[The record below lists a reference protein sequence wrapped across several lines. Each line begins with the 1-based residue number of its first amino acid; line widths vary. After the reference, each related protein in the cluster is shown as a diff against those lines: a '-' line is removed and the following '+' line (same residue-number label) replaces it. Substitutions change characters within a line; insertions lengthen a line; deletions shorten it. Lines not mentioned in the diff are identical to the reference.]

1 VSRSLVLAGAL
12 LALLLAGGA
21 APAGAASP
29 GETLYGQRCAGCHGF
44 AGRGVPERGPALE
57 GVGAAAAD
65 FYLTTGRMPL
75 AHPRD
80 VPARSRPS
88 YTPDQIDAIVRYV
101 GSLGG
106 PAIPRPDP
114 ARGTLAEGMHVF
126 TASCAGC
133 HQITGRGGIL
143 PTAGSPSLTSA
154 TPVQIAEA
162 VRIGPYLMPRF
173 GTRELSDRQ
182 LDSVIRYVQSV
193 RSPKNAGGLAIG
205 NTGPVPEGA
214 VAWLVGACSL
224 VLVTRLLG
232 KGRP

>member
-1 VSRSLVLAGAL
+1 VRRVLALAGGL
-12 LALLLAGGA
+12 LALLLAGPA
-21 APAGAASP
+21 AAAGPASQ

-44 AGRGVPERGPALE
+44 AGRGVPERGPSLR

-80 VPARSRPS
+80 VPTRSRPS
-88 YTPDQIDAIVRYV
+88 YTSRQIDAIVRYV
-101 GSLGG
+101 ASLGG

-114 ARGTLAEGMHVF
+114 ARGSLAEGMHVF
-126 TASCAGC
+126 TSSCAGC

-143 PTAGSPSLTSA
+143 PTTGSPSLLEA

-162 VRIGPYLMPRF
+162 VRTGPYLMPRF
-173 GTRELSDRQ
+173 GRAELSDQQ
-182 LDSVIRYVQSV
+182 LDSVIRYVESM

-214 VAWLVGACSL
+214 VGWLVGACSL